1 MKKIFPYAISI
12 DWLQL
17 NCRSLEPLKRVV
29 EEETISPFV
38 HVEQKSTTLYNRGFI
53 AKERGY
59 GSKVFKSVYLVEEIQ
74 KTESGAQR
82 TEPFATIAFDP
93 YCVRLANGQQ
103 DADSAGLQPNTCIV
117 KLENKVLYEGN
128 LWERVTRFLDAF
140 YLENRGIT
148 RIDVCYDCNYLLNG
162 KSPQKLMADFD
173 AGRIRRAGA
182 RDYLAYKS
190 QSIWIRNKVNKENLD
205 PTYYL
210 DELHGK
216 GGENKVKSLTWGFRG
231 RSSLQA
237 QIYNKTAEI
246 KAGKE
251 NNPNYK
257 YYIEELWR
265 ERGFDEGKDVFRFEV
280 RISADSK
287 ELLDINTQRPFKLG
301 IDDVSFQESLEEVFA
316 CYANKAFA
324 FFKPDPNIVRQD
336 RLPRLELFCCN
347 MDVSLKKKHFK
358 KDTSHTRTLKILQ
371 NYLTN
376 QIKQANS
383 DNSIEQEA
391 ERKTIY
397 RMALKWLGRDLF
409 EAKAEDWA
417 RDRAKLEADP
427 NYMRSL
433 LAEVAELRQ
442 SAPPIFAD
450 DELNR
455 KKEKNAQT
463 DAFVVAD
470 VYKKTDEDKDLVS
483 MIDNYNEEDEAE
495 ITEVLRLERL
505 TDCYGS
511 DDLPF

>member
-1 MKKIFPYAISI
+1 MKKCFPYAISI

-29 EEETISPFV
+29 DEETTSPFI
-38 HVEQKSTTLYNRGFI
+38 HVEQDPTALYNRGFI

-59 GSKVFKSVYLVEEIQ
+59 GSKVFQNVYLVEEIQ

-82 TEPFATIAFDP
+82 TEPFATIAFNP
-93 YCVRLANGQQ
+93 YCVRLSNAHQ
-103 DADSAGLQPNTCIV
+103 DAKSAGLCPETCIV

-128 LWERVTRFLDAF
+128 LWERITRFLDAF
-140 YLENRGIT
+140 YLEYRGIT
-148 RIDVCYDCNYLLNG
+148 RIDICYDCNYLLNG
-162 KSPQKLMADFD
+162 KSPQKLMNDFD

-190 QSIWIRNKVNKENLD
+190 QSMWIRNKVNKENLD

-237 QIYNKTAEI
+237 QIYNKTKEI

-257 YYIEELWR
+257 CYIEELWR

-287 ELLDINTQRPFKLG
+287 ELLDLNSKQHFKLG

-316 CYANKAFA
+316 CYANKAFC

-347 MDVSLKKKHFK
+347 MDVSMKTKHFK
-358 KDTSHTRTLKILQ
+358 KDTSHTRTLKILR

-391 ERKTIY
+391 ERRTIY
-397 RMALKWLGRDLF
+397 QMTLKWLGRDLF
-409 EAKAEDWA
+409 ESKKEDLK
-417 RDRAKLEADP
+417 RDREQLKQNKE
-427 NYMRSL
+427 YMRKL

-442 SAPPIFAD
+442 SAPPIYAD
-450 DELNR
+450 EELNR
-455 KKEKNAQT
+455 KKEKKAQT
-463 DAFVVAD
+463 RAFAVAD
-470 VYKKTDEDKDLVS
+470 VYDKTSQDKDLVA
-483 MIDNYNEEDEAE
+483 MIDNYTEEDEAE
-495 ITEVLRLERL
+495 ISEVLRLERL

>member
-1 MKKIFPYAISI
+1 MKKCFPYAISI

-29 EEETISPFV
+29 EEETTSPFV
-38 HVEQKSTTLYNRGFI
+38 HVKQEPTLLYNRGFI

-59 GSKVFKSVYLVEEIQ
+59 GSKVFQNVYLVEEIQ

-82 TEPFATIAFDP
+82 TEPFATIAFNP
-93 YCVRLANGQQ
+93 YCVRLANAHQ
-103 DADSAGLQPNTCIV
+103 DKNSAGLCPETCIV
-117 KLENKVLYEGN
+117 KLENKVLYEAN
-128 LWERVTRFLDAF
+128 LWQRITRFLDAF

-148 RIDVCYDCNYLLNG
+148 RIDICYDCNYLLNG

-190 QSIWIRNKVNKENLD
+190 QSMWIRNKVNKENLD

-257 YYIEELWR
+257 CYIEELWR
-265 ERGFDEGKDVFRFEV
+265 ERGFDEKKDVFRFEV

-287 ELLDINTQRPFKLG
+287 ELLDLNSKQHFKLG

-324 FFKPDPNIVRQD
+324 FFKPDPNLVRQD

-347 MDVSLKKKHFK
+347 MDVKLKTKHFK
-358 KDTSHTRTLKILQ
+358 KDTSHTRTLKILR
-371 NYLTN
+371 NYLN
-376 QIKQANS
+376 KQIDQANT
-383 DNSIEQEA
+383 DNTTEQEA

-409 EAKAEDWA
+409 EAKTEDWA
-417 RDRAKLEADP
+417 RDRAMLENNP
-427 NYMRSL
+427 EYMHKL

-450 DELNR
+450 DELNHKTE
-455 KKEKNAQT
+455 KKAQT
-463 DAFVVAD
+463 DAFAIAD
-470 VYKKTDEDKDLVS
+470 VYEKADEDKDLIA
-483 MIDNYNEEDEAE
+483 MIDNYTEEDEAE
-495 ITEVLRLERL
+495 IAEVLRLERL

>member
-1 MKKIFPYAISI
+1 MKKCFPYAISI

-17 NCRSLEPLKRVV
+17 NCRALEPLKEVV
-29 EEETISPFV
+29 EEKTYSPFV
-38 HVEQKSTTLYNRGFI
+38 TDKAEKTNLYNRGFI

-59 GSKVFKSVYLVEEIQ
+59 GSKVFQNVYLVEEIQ

-82 TEPFATIAFDP
+82 TEPFATIAFNP
-93 YCVRLANGQQ
+93 YCVRLANTHQ
-103 DADSAGLQPNTCIV
+103 DKNSAGLCTETCIV

-128 LWERVTRFLDAF
+128 LWERITRFLDAF
-140 YLENRGIT
+140 YLEYRGIT
-148 RIDVCYDCNYLLNG
+148 RIDICYDCNFLLNG
-162 KSPQKLMADFD
+162 KSPQKLMSDFD

-190 QSIWIRNKVNKENLD
+190 QSMWIRNKVSKENLD
-205 PTYYL
+205 PVYYL

-237 QIYNKTAEI
+237 QIYNKTAEL

-257 YYIEELWR
+257 CYIEELWR

-287 ELLDINTQRPFKLG
+287 ELLDLNSKQHFKLG

-347 MDVSLKKKHFK
+347 MDVSMKTKHFK
-358 KDTSHTRTLKILQ
+358 KDTNHTRTLKILR
-371 NYLTN
+371 NYLSN
-376 QIKQANS
+376 QIEQANP
-383 DNSIEQEA
+383 DNSTEQEA

-397 RMALKWLGRDLF
+397 RMALAHLSRDLF
-409 EAKAEDWA
+409 EARTNDLK
-417 RDRAKLEADP
+417 RDREALKDNP
-427 NYMRSL
+427 IYMHGL
-433 LAEVAELRQ
+433 IEETAHLRQ
-442 SAPPIFAD
+442 ERPSEFAD
-450 DELNR
+450 DELN
-455 KKEKNAQT
+455 KKTEKKAQT
-463 DAFVVAD
+463 RAFAVDD
-470 VYKKTDEDKDLVS
+470 VYDATCQDKDLVA
-483 MIDNYNEEDEAE
+483 MIDNYTEEDEAE
-495 ITEVLRLERL
+495 ISEVLRLERL

>member
-1 MKKIFPYAISI
+1 MKKCFPYAISI

-17 NCRSLEPLKRVV
+17 NCRALEPLKDVV
-29 EEETISPFV
+29 EEKTYSPFV
-38 HVEQKSTTLYNRGFI
+38 TDKAEKTSLYNRGFI

-59 GSKVFKSVYLVEEIQ
+59 GSKVFQNVYLVEEIQ

-82 TEPFATIAFDP
+82 TEPFATIAFNP
-93 YCVRLANGQQ
+93 YCVRLSNAHQ
-103 DADSAGLQPNTCIV
+103 DAKSAGLCPETCIV

-128 LWERVTRFLDAF
+128 LWERITRFLDAF
-140 YLENRGIT
+140 YLEYRGIT
-148 RIDVCYDCNYLLNG
+148 RIDICYDCNYLLNG
-162 KSPQKLMADFD
+162 KSPQKLMNDFD

-190 QSIWIRNKVNKENLD
+190 QSMWIRNKVNKENLD

-237 QIYNKTAEI
+237 QIYNKTAEL

-257 YYIEELWR
+257 CYIEELWR

-287 ELLDINTQRPFKLG
+287 ELLDLNSKQHFKLG

-316 CYANKAFA
+316 CYANKAFC

-347 MDVSLKKKHFK
+347 MDVSMKTKHFK
-358 KDTSHTRTLKILQ
+358 KDTNHTRTLKILR
-371 NYLTN
+371 NYLSN
-376 QIKQANS
+376 QIDQANP
-383 DNSIEQEA
+383 DNTTEQEA

-397 RMALKWLGRDLF
+397 RMALAHLSRDLF
-409 EAKAEDWA
+409 EAKTNDLK
-417 RDRAKLEADP
+417 RDREALKDNP
-427 NYMRSL
+427 IYMHGL
-433 LAEVAELRQ
+433 IEETAHLRQ
-442 SAPPIFAD
+442 ERPSEFAD
-450 DELNR
+450 DELNKETE
-455 KKEKNAQT
+455 KKAQT
-463 DAFVVAD
+463 RAFAVAD
-470 VYKKTDEDKDLVS
+470 VYDKTNQDKDLVA
-483 MIDNYNEEDEAE
+483 MIDNYTEEDEAE
-495 ITEVLRLERL
+495 ISEVLRLERL